1 MCALKYI
8 CKSFYRLTKRPKCDI
23 HFTSLKVHIRRSLY
37 CRDKTKIKKFKVP
50 NDSDKKKKNN
60 IISIKYP
67 SCFVVRMFLTRS
79 LQMFIIYKIYT
90 GHRAHSIYKP
100 IAYDPR

>member
-50 NDSDKKKKNN
+50 NDSDKKKKT
-60 IISIKYP
+60 ILY
-67 SCFVVRMFLTRS
+67 L
-79 LQMFIIYKIYT
+79 
-90 GHRAHSIYKP
+90 
-100 IAYDPR
+100 